1 MVPERSIELGTSWEP
16 RKNSYSGVLWK
27 EAHQTNPKPSQ
38 KTSNI
43 NLVHLFFP
51 KAGLR
56 CSVIV
61 YTTFM
66 VQRNTKAEDCHVDGP
81 SASTDLASTPILLLM
96 SLPGQRGQMLRGA
109 VHQAGRCPGHPR
121 IWGSRSWGPY
131 PRESLPT
138 SRCFIRSCLPTAL
151 GSPCHAGQ
159 TETIDN

>member
-1 MVPERSIELGTSWEP
+1 MEKTSWEP

-96 SLPGQRGQMLRGA
+96 SLPGQRGQVLRGA

-121 IWGSRSWGPY
+121 IWGSRS
-131 PRESLPT
+131 
-138 SRCFIRSCLPTAL
+138 
-151 GSPCHAGQ
+151 
-159 TETIDN
+159 